1 VSRGD
6 GIPLERLIEATDPNR
21 RGIPALMME
30 EAVAVRKREL
40 AVLFPNA
47 AGIDIGSAKHYV
59 AVPPERCA
67 QPVREFDSFTEDLA
81 SMAEWLASCGV
92 DTVVMESTGVY
103 WIPVYEL
110 LEARGFTVYLVNAR
124 HVKNVSGKKSDVL
137 DCQWLQQLMSFGLLA
152 GAFRPDGQVCA
163 LRAVVRQRETLI
175 AGQAKQIQRM
185 QKALTQMN
193 VQLVH
198 VLSDIGGKTGQ
209 DIVRAIVA
217 GERDAHKLA
226 QLRNYRVHASE
237 EQIAKSLLGNWREE
251 HLFCLSQALKLF
263 DTHQQ
268 LIAEADAK
276 IEAMLAQMQRH
287 APAPLT
293 PAKNKGRA
301 KHAPRFDVRSAL
313 VRWAGV
319 DLTRIGG
326 IDVITALKV
335 LAELGVDLSKFKTA
349 KHFASWLGLC
359 PGTRITGGKRL
370 SGVTKRIANR
380 VAQALKLAAQG
391 LHRSQCALGAYYRR
405 MAARLGAGKAI
416 TATAHKLARLVYAI
430 LTKGEE
436 FVQRTQDHYEDQV
449 RTRTIRYLQKKAASL
464 GFNLQPSAVCA

>member
-1 VSRGD
+1 
-6 GIPLERLIEATDPNR
+6 
-21 RGIPALMME
+21 M
-30 EAVAVRKREL
+30 AVRKREL

-59 AVPPERCA
+59 AVPLERCEHS
-67 QPVREFDSFTEDLA
+67 VREFASFTEDLA
-81 SMAEWLASCGV
+81 SMAEWLAGCAV

-110 LEARGFTVYLVNAR
+110 LESRGFTVYLVNAR

-137 DCQWLQQLMSFGLLA
+137 DSQWLQQLMSFGLLA
-152 GAFRPDGQVCA
+152 GAFRPDGEVCA

-198 VLSDIGGKTGQ
+198 VISDIAGKTGQ

-251 HLFCLSQALKLF
+251 HLFCLAQALKLF

-268 LIAEADAK
+268 LIEEADAR

-287 APAPLT
+287 ARAALKPD
-293 PAKNKGRA
+293 KNKGRA

-313 VRWAGV
+313 VGWAGV

-326 IDVITALKV
+326 IDVSTALKV
-335 LAELGVDLSKFKTA
+335 LAELGTDLSKFKTA

-359 PGTRITGGKRL
+359 PGTRITGGKRI
-370 SGVTKRIANR
+370 SGVTKRLANR
-380 VAQALKLAAQG
+380 VAQALKLAAHG
-391 LHRSQCALGAYYRR
+391 LHHSQCALGAYYRR

-416 TATAHKLARLVYAI
+416 TATAHKLARLLYAI

-436 FVQRTQDHYEDQV
+436 FIQRTQDHYEDQV

-464 GFNLQPSAVCA
+464 GFNLQPNAVCA

>member
-1 VSRGD
+1 
-6 GIPLERLIEATDPNR
+6 
-21 RGIPALMME
+21 MME

-40 AVLFPNA
+40 AVMFPNA

-59 AVPPERCA
+59 AVPPERCERS
-67 QPVREFDSFTEDLA
+67 VREFESFTEDLLA
-81 SMAEWLASCGV
+81 LAQWLASCGV

-103 WIPVYEL
+103 WIPLYEL

-124 HVKNVSGKKSDVL
+124 HIKNVSGKKSDVL

-152 GAFRPDGQVCA
+152 GAFRPDGEVCA
-163 LRAVVRQRETLI
+163 LRAVVRQRDTLI
-175 AGQAKQIQRM
+175 EGQAQQIQRM

-193 VQLVH
+193 VQLANVI
-198 VLSDIGGKTGQ
+198 SDIAGKTGQ

-237 EQIAKSLLGNWREE
+237 AQIAKSLLGNWREE
-251 HLFCLSQALKLF
+251 HLFCLAQTLKLF
-263 DTHQQ
+263 DTHQA
-268 LIAEADAK
+268 LIDEADAK
-276 IEAMLAQMQRH
+276 LEVMLAQMQRS
-287 APAPLT
+287 AAGALKPN
-293 PAKNKGRA
+293 KNKGRA

-326 IDVITALKV
+326 IDVSTALKV
-335 LAELGVDLSKFKTA
+335 LAEIGADLSKFKSA

-359 PGTRITGGKRL
+359 PGTRITGGKRI
-370 SGVTKRIANR
+370 SGVTKRIPNR
-380 VAQALKLAAQG
+380 VAQALKLAAHG

-436 FVQRTQDHYEDQV
+436 FIQRSQDHYEDQV

-464 GFNLQPSAVCA
+464 GFNLQPNTAVCA